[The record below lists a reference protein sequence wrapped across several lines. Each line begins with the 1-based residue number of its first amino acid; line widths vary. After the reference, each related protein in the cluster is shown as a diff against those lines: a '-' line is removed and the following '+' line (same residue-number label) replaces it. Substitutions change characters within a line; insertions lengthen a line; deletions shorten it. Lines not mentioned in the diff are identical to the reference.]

1 MPWSSRS
8 MVIVLIAVFQWWNM
22 AYSLVM
28 SVIMTNDSP
37 ETAN

>member
-1 MPWSSRS
+1 MPRTSRA
-8 MVIVLIAVFQWWNM
+8 MAIVLIAVCQWWNM
-22 AYSLVM
+22 AYWLSM